1 MSYNYPGSR
10 PDEIRSWVGRY
21 VTRTGGRNAL
31 HNDPQYAA
39 EIHQLTRIFEMLDM
53 AMENEDVPKKTRDR
67 VIRACVFGTP
77 DFVDAEIRMKRNDE
91 QIKRLMET
99 APFIDTTAFREMQS
113 HKTTRG
119 I

>member
-21 VTRTGGRNAL
+21 VTRTGGRNVL

-77 DFVDAEIRMKRNDE
+77 DFVDAEARIIDRE
-91 QIKRLMET
+91 QKMKRLMEE
-99 APFIDTTAFREMQS
+99 PPTAFVFPSKWNE
-113 HKTTRG
+113 
-119 I
+119 